1 MKQKRNSKGLGSIR
15 KRYINGYL
23 YYEYRYTDNM
33 GRQVS
38 TTSKSKKELIKK
50 VQKIQANLLNGYL
63 VKNKKITVKN
73 IYLNIIDTKLNSNII
88 TQNTYKR
95 NLETLK
101 QLEKI
106 GLANFYVDKLTIPI
120 IENAF
125 IKLIGLNYSQSVIKK
140 VRGALGQVFKESI
153 KYDLIHKNLID
164 YINIPKAKKETKK
177 VTAFTEEEQK
187 RLLEIIDNS
196 KYYMQYLI
204 SLNTGLRIGE
214 INALQVKNI
223 NFDKRLIHVEN
234 TVTRN
239 IDGNAIIGNSTKTYN
254 GLRSVYIPDTLFNI
268 LKDYIAKLENNNNG
282 NTYLFLT
289 KRKKFIN
296 HSAINSEFNRLNAKY
311 KFCLNSNNE
320 VKRVNTHMLRH
331 TFATRCIE
339 KGVPAEVLKQWLG
352 HYDIK
357 VTINTYVDVFNKYQE
372 KYYNKLDYYFNND

>member
-1 MKQKRNSKGLGSIR
+1 MKQKRNAQGLGNIR
-15 KRYINGYL
+15 KRKIKNNL
-23 YYEYRYTDNM
+23 YFEYRYVDND
-33 GRQVS
+33 GKRNS
-38 TTSKSKKELIKK
+38 IYAKSQNELIKEVK
-50 VQKIQANLLNGYL
+50 KIQFNMEKGYII
-63 VKNKKITVKN
+63 KNKKVTVKDM
-73 IYLNIIDTKLNSNII
+73 YLNIINTKLNSNII

-101 QLEKI
+101 HLEKI
-106 GLANFYVDKLTIPI
+106 GLANYYVDKLTIPI

-164 YINIPKAKKETKK
+164 YVQIPKSKKETKK
-177 VTAFTEEEQK
+177 VSAFTEEEQK
-187 RLLEIIDNS
+187 ILLDVIDNS

-268 LKDYIAKLENNNNG
+268 LKDYIAKLENNSNG

-352 HYDIK
+352 HSDIK